1 MTPIIGGR
9 YKIVAALGKGGFGQ
23 TFLAHDLHLPG
34 EPQCVVKQLKP
45 RRHDQRSLASARRLF
60 DAEARALYDLGHHP
74 QIPYLLAHFEEQEQF
89 FLVQEF
95 IEGQLLS
102 QELADSAPMPETLVI
117 GLLQEILSTL
127 VFVHERQIVHRDIK
141 PSNLIRRRL
150 DQKIV
155 LIDFGTVKQI
165 NAPLDE
171 EEDSFSVSIA
181 IGSLGYM
188 PNEQLAG
195 RPCLSSDIFA
205 VGMLAIQAL
214 TGIEPK
220 RLRQDLKTS
229 EVVWQLGTEVSPE
242 LQRLI
247 TTMVRYD
254 YRQRYASAKEA
265 LAALA
270 RIVTPSAIVVST
282 THSDRVST
290 AWFERGE
297 RNFERAEYKE
307 AVACYDAFLEAAP
320 DDTMA
325 WFKRGMALEHLEDL
339 AGAIAAYDR
348 VIQLQPDDYLAW
360 MKRGKGLEALDRPQE
375 ALTAYEEVTHLQ
387 PDNYWVWYDQGQ
399 LLEQLDRPEDAI
411 SAYSRA
417 IQLKPDFQAAK
428 DRRKHLLKAQGHIDQ
443 LYHQQY
449 YAETVEAC
457 DAIIERGEAD
467 ALAWLM
473 RGMALESLGQHAQAA
488 LSYGQVL
495 KLQPKDHVTWF
506 KLASLLERLQKPEKA
521 AAAYAQVLKI
531 QPTSH
536 WALYQ
541 RGKMLECIGQPV
553 EARESYQR
561 ILELKPN
568 FTEAKAALH
577 RVQSR
582 ME

>member
-1 MTPIIGGR
+1 MTNSKYIQKLKPKKPTTPIIGGR

-60 DAEARALYDLGHHP
+60 DAEAKALHDLGHHP

-95 IEGQLLS
+95 IEGELLS
-102 QELADSAPMPETLVI
+102 QELSHHSPLPESQVI
-117 GLLQEILSTL
+117 ALLQEVLDTL

-141 PSNLIRRRL
+141 PSNLIRRRH

-155 LIDFGTVKQI
+155 LIDFGTVKQV
-165 NAPLDE
+165 NAPLDPSD
-171 EEDSFSVSIA
+171 DSFSVSIA

-229 EVVWQLGTEVSPE
+229 EVVWQHQADVSPE

-247 TTMVRYD
+247 NTMVRYD
-254 YRQRYASAKEA
+254 HRQRYASAKEA

-270 RIVTPSAIVVST
+270 RIVTPSAIKISPMGSENVS
-282 THSDRVST
+282 SV
-290 AWFERGE
+290 WFERGE
-297 RNFERAEYKE
+297 RNFERAEYRE

-325 WFKRGMALEHLEDL
+325 WFKRGMALESLTDL

-360 MKRGKGLEALDRPQE
+360 MKRGKALEALGELQE

-387 PDNYWVWYDQGQ
+387 PDNYWVWYDRGQ

-411 SAYSRA
+411 RVYGKA
-417 IQLKPDFQAAK
+417 IQLKPDFKTAK
-428 DRRKHLLKAQGHIDQ
+428 ERRKHLLKAQGHID
-443 LYHQQY
+443 
-449 YAETVEAC
+449 
-457 DAIIERGEAD
+457 
-467 ALAWLM
+467 
-473 RGMALESLGQHAQAA
+473 
-488 LSYGQVL
+488 
-495 KLQPKDHVTWF
+495 
-506 KLASLLERLQKPEKA
+506 
-521 AAAYAQVLKI
+521 
-531 QPTSH
+531 
-536 WALYQ
+536 
-541 RGKMLECIGQPV
+541 
-553 EARESYQR
+553 
-561 ILELKPN
+561 
-568 FTEAKAALH
+568 
-577 RVQSR
+577 
-582 ME
+582 

>member
-1 MTPIIGGR
+1 M
-9 YKIVAALGKGGFGQ
+9 
-23 TFLAHDLHLPG
+23 
-34 EPQCVVKQLKP
+34 VKQLKP

-60 DAEARALYDLGHHP
+60 DAEAQALHDLGNHP

-95 IEGQLLS
+95 IKGSLLS
-102 QELADSAPMPETLVI
+102 QELSDISPLPEAQVVS
-117 GLLQEILSTL
+117 LLQEILDTL
-127 VFVHERQIVHRDIK
+127 AFVHERQIVHRDIK
-141 PSNLIRRRL
+141 PSNLIRRQS

-165 NAPLDE
+165 NAPLDDDD
-171 EEDSFSVSIA
+171 DSFSVSIA

-205 VGMLAIQAL
+205 VGMLAIQAF

-229 EVVWQLGTEVSPE
+229 EVIWHDRADVSPE

-254 YRQRYASAKEA
+254 HRQRYASAKEA
-265 LAALA
+265 LAALS
-270 RIVTPSAIVVST
+270 RIVTPPAVVVST
-282 THSDRVST
+282 TATDNVSSV
-290 AWFERGE
+290 WFERGE
-297 RNFERAEYKE
+297 RNFERAEYQE
-307 AVACYDAFLEAAP
+307 AIACYDAFLETSP
-320 DDTMA
+320 DSTMA
-325 WFKRGMALEHLEDL
+325 WFKRGMALEYLQDL

-348 VIQLQPDDYLAW
+348 VIHLQPDDYLAW
-360 MKRGKGLEALDRPQE
+360 MKRGKALEALGQLPE
-375 ALTAYEEVTHLQ
+375 ALTAYEQVTHLQ

-399 LLEQLDRPEDAI
+399 LLEQLERLEDAI
-411 SAYSRA
+411 AVYSRA
-417 IQLKPDFQAAK
+417 IQLKPDFKTAK
-428 DRRKHLLKAQGHIDQ
+428 DRRKHLLKAQGHVDQ

-449 YAETVEAC
+449 YAETVDAC
-457 DAIIERGEAD
+457 DSLIEKGEAD
-467 ALAWLM
+467 ALTWLM
-473 RGMALESLGQHAQAA
+473 RGMALESLKEDVQAA
-488 LSYGQVL
+488 MSYGKVL

-506 KLASLLERLQKPEKA
+506 KLANVLERLQKPAKA

-541 RGKMLECIGQPV
+541 RGKMLELLRHWG
-553 EARESYQR
+553 EAKKDYQR
-561 ILELKPN
+561 VLELKPG
-568 FTEAKAALH
+568 FTEAEEALIRIEPLAALPPTLI
-577 RVQSR
+577 S
-582 ME
+582 